1 MAQRGKRY
9 REQLARIDRTRE
21 YSLEE
26 AVRLLK
32 DLPHANFDE
41 TVEMAMQLGVDTR
54 RADQAVR
61 GMVVLP
67 YGTGKPV
74 RVLVFAKGDAEKEA
88 LEAGADYVGADD
100 LVQKIQ
106 EGWLDFDV
114 AIATPDMM
122 SMVGR
127 LGRILGP
134 RGLMPNP
141 RTGTVTKEVGR
152 AVREAKAGRVE
163 FRADRG
169 GNVHA
174 PVGKL
179 SFPEE
184 HIVENCRAFVEAVLR
199 ARPATVKGPYVRSA
213 SISSTMSPGIRIDRA
228 SLGV

>member
-9 REQLARIDRTRE
+9 REGSARIDRTRE
-21 YSLEE
+21 YPLEE

-32 DLPHANFDE
+32 ELPHAKFDE

-67 YGTGKPV
+67 HGTGKPL
-74 RVLVFAKGDAEKEA
+74 RVLVFARGEEEKEA
-88 LEAGADYVGADD
+88 LDAGADYVGAED
-100 LVQKIQ
+100 LVQRIQ

-141 RTGTVTKEVGR
+141 RTGTVTREVGR
-152 AVREAKAGRVE
+152 AVMEAKAGRVE

-199 ARPATVKGPYVRSA
+199 ARPSTVKGPYVRSV
-213 SISSTMSPGIRIDRA
+213 SISSTMSPGIKVDRA